1 MQNFI
6 ILHYSQRTRVMN
18 IYEIEKQN
26 LSGRNFAFKTISE
39 LLGKNFQNQM
49 FVFDGLLL
57 NICVNGTADITIDYK
72 KYQID
77 ANNMVVILPKHIY
90 SISNCSKDLDIRMIL
105 VSSDFMCNI
114 PITPDFNLL
123 KKMAIFPCVK
133 LDESMLD
140 DLQKIHFL
148 INKYSSDDKLAYQI
162 QNTLIQSMILITA
175 SSFGKLP
182 LNIDRSLTRQETL
195 VRKFFDL
202 LIDTCETKRS
212 VTYYAEK
219 LRVSPKYLSTA
230 VKNIS
235 NHPVQNWINE
245 AILISAKRYIMTTD
259 LTIYQIADKLHFQ
272 TASTFVRFFRMH
284 VGCSP
289 LYYKRMNQAM

>member
-1 MQNFI
+1 
-6 ILHYSQRTRVMN
+6 MN

-26 LSGRNFAFKTISE
+26 LISDRSFAFKTISE
-39 LLGKNFQNQM
+39 FLGKNFQNQM
-49 FVFDGLLL
+49 FVFDGFLL
-57 NICVNGTADITIDYK
+57 NICVNGTAKITIDYK
-72 KYQID
+72 KYQIE
-77 ANNMVVILPKHIY
+77 ANSMVVILPKHIF
-90 SISNCSKDLDIRMIL
+90 SISDCSKDLDIRMIL
-105 VSSDFMCNI
+105 VSSDFMCSL
-114 PITPDFNLL
+114 PITPDFKLL
-123 KKMAIFPCVK
+123 KKMSIFPCVK

-148 INKYSSDDKLAYQI
+148 INRYSSDDKLTYQI

-175 SSFGKLP
+175 SSFGKPP
-182 LNIDRSLTRQETL
+182 LNIDHTFNRQETL

-202 LIDTCETKRS
+202 LIDTCEAKRS

-219 LRVSPKYLSTA
+219 LRVTPKYLSTV
-230 VKNIS
+230 VKTVS
-235 NHPVQNWINE
+235 NRPVQNWINE

-272 TASTFVRFFRMH
+272 TSSTFIRFFRMH

-289 LYYKRMNQAM
+289 LDYKRMNQAL